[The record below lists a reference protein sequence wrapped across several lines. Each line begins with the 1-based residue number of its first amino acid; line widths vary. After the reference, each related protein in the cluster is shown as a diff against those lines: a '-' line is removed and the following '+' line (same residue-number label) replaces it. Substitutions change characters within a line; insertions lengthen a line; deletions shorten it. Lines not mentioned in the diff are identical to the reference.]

1 VGLVRRVEAII
12 AWVMALKPVRV
23 FIHYGEK
30 KGGLLAGGL
39 SYQAIFAVF
48 AAIWVTFAIAGF
60 VVKSNTGLQQAL
72 LDLLSATVPG
82 LIDTGNGGAINPQ
95 DLFAAQILG
104 WTGAI
109 AAVGLVTT
117 AIGWLASGR
126 DAVRAIFGLPALA
139 ANFFILKLKDLGIA
153 LGFGAAMLLSAA
165 LSLFSTSALDALLGW
180 VGLTHDSPLAIVLT
194 RAVGLAIVLGLDI
207 AILAVFYRVL
217 SGIRI
222 PFRLL
227 AQGTLLAAIALAVIM
242 SLGSLLLG
250 GARSNPLLA
259 SFAVIIGLLIWFNLV
274 SQVFLLGAAWIAVSA
289 NDAGVD
295 LSNHPKRERSD
306 PLPPGDR
313 EAAL

>member
-1 VGLVRRVEAII
+1 VVKLVEAII
-12 AWVMALKPVRV
+12 EWVMALKPVRV
-23 FIHYGEK
+23 FTHYGEK
-30 KGGLLAGGL
+30 KGPLLAGGL

-48 AAIWVTFAIAGF
+48 AALWVTFAIAGL
-60 VVKSNTGLQQAL
+60 VVKSNIGLQQAL
-72 LDLLSATVPG
+72 LDLLAATVPG
-82 LIDTGNGGAINPQ
+82 LIDTGDGGAINPQ

-109 AAVGLVTT
+109 AAIGLVTT
-117 AIGWLASGR
+117 AVGWLASGR
-126 DAVRAIFGLPALA
+126 DAVRAIFGLPTLA

-165 LSLFSTSALDALLGW
+165 LSLFSTSALDTLLGW
-180 VGLTHDSPLAIVLT
+180 LNLTHDSPFAIVLT
-194 RAVGLAIVLGLDI
+194 RTVGLAIVLSLDI

-227 AQGTLLAAIALAVIM
+227 AQGTLLAAIALSVIM
-242 SLGSLLLG
+242 GLGSLLLG

-274 SQVFLLGAAWIAVSA
+274 SQVFLLGAAWISVSA

-295 LSNHPKRERSD
+295 LSNKPKQPQVD
-306 PLPPGDR
+306 APQ
-313 EAAL
+313 